1 MLSWRNWITHLTTNQ
16 ESGGSNPSEGTKK
29 QNEGELLKKRGGAR
43 QKIVG
48 TYGVDGEVLTK
59 K

>member
-1 MLSWRNWITHLTTNQ
+1 MDRTLDY
-16 ESGGSNPSEGTKK
+16 GSCDVGSIPTEGTKK
-29 QNEGELLKKRGGAR
+29 QNGGELLKKRRGALL
-43 QKIVG
+43 KIVG